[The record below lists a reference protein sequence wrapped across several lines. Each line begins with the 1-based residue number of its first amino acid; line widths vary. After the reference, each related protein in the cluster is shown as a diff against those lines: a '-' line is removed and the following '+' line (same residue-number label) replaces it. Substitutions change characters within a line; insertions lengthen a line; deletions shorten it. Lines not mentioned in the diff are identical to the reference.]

1 MLVERCGRRVKEKT
15 GPGKK
20 KKRQDP
26 EKRRKDRTRKKKKR
40 QEPAKT
46 EASCK
51 ATFRLIAIFFSF

>member
-1 MLVERCGRRVKEKT
+1 MLVEEEW
-15 GPGKK
+15 

-26 EKRRKDRTRKKKKR
+26 EKEEKTGASKKKEKSGASEKKKR
-40 QEPAKT
+40 HEPAKT